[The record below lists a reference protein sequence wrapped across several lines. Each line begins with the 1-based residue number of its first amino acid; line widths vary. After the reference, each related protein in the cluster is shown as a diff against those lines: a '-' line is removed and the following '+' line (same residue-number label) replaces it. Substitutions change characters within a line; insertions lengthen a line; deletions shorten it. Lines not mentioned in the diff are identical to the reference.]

1 MMVNG
6 NIRAISCAIQ
16 LPCIISLVMQ
26 QLWMIVSFV
35 EVFEDS
41 REDLRLLVGQI
52 DSSRV
57 GLEEL
62 ALAGSLEVR

>member
-1 MMVNG
+1 
-6 NIRAISCAIQ
+6 
-16 LPCIISLVMQ
+16 MQ
-26 QLWMIVSFV
+26 QFRVVVSFV

-41 REDLRLLVGQI
+41 RKDLGLLVGQV
-52 DSSRV
+52 DPSRV